1 LSLTREIIMN
11 EFYMDR
17 HFKLWE
23 ENNKQINRVVFLT
36 VVLSLALFI
45 KVLIPFVDFSE
56 DKKPVIQKSGALKVE
71 KEIANEKI
79 DIIKNTA
86 TVLEDVN
93 KFIDLQPWQKEKK
106 DLIKRYKD
114 MRESPSADSY
124 TREHYQQEANDT
136 INRIAELLQK
146 NILQPLQQ
154 STVGIMS
161 DPDNRDALVREV
173 DSLEQFIADWKN
185 EYINKNWYRTIDRK
199 DITMYQLTESLN
211 QRLGAFSDVVK
222 RELMTVNTAMLAADK
237 ELKTLNAKIEM
248 EADKLQLLDDELQ
261 KILPEW
267 LRGLIRIEQVIQLLP
282 ATLLVAAVFVVGPG
296 VSLTRHY
303 EIYSSGKKFTREIT
317 EDPGMSTTWTLI
329 YSGLTGTIMT
339 KTAYTVFIILSWLL
353 FEESMTLLLEWLSID
368 ASTAWI
374 SSHGFWAAFLWL
386 SRAVFVLLLA
396 YIFIILKSKRML
408 SIDDEQF
415 HGQ

>member
-1 LSLTREIIMN
+1 MN

-124 TREHYQQEANDT
+124 TRERYQQEANDT